1 MEASKYFHNDT
12 PWNWNKTDPR
22 RLIFLF
28 YLRRYF
34 LSLSL
39 FLFFANFSI
48 FSLFAPFSLSL
59 FLLFDSLHKRND
71 PSFNEDSGTYCFTS
85 RFGVLNFA
93 NGGTSISYDKWRERR
108 AREARRFIDMLL
120 LFDLGHLEFEFR
132 PSTMIISRVGN
143 GRGMNDW
150 VKRA

>member
-34 LSLSL
+34 LSLS
-39 FLFFANFSI
+39 
-48 FSLFAPFSLSL
+48 FSLFRQFFHLSSHSLLPFL
-59 FLLFDSLHKRND
+59 FLSFSFLVLSTKETIQVSTKIVERIVLRLDSAY
-71 PSFNEDSGTYCFTS
+71 STS
-85 RFGVLNFA
+85 RTEERVFL
-93 NGGTSISYDKWRERR
+93 TIRRERR